1 MILLEKIYIKYIKFC
16 LKHIVYEISQISTF
30 NGEYSDMPILK
41 TLKKDHP

>member
-16 LKHIVYEISQISTF
+16 LKHIVYEISQIPNF
-30 NGEYSDMPILK
+30 NGDYSDMFIPQ